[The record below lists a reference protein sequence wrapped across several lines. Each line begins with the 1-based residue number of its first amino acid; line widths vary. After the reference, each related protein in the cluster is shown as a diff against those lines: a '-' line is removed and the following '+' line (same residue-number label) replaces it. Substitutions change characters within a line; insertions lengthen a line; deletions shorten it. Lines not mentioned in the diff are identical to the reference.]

1 MPEYRD
7 GNAGGVAYSDPPFV
21 PRSLALHTQKG
32 ASMARIRSMPHGGSQ
47 HGREVKE
54 RTGGVCGP
62 GISILL
68 RAIALPLAALLAVSP
83 ASADDMMMASG
94 VLEAM
99 GWAFII
105 WIGATLFIEAWILN
119 AFLKL
124 GYRRALAYSVLANLA
139 SALLSL
145 LWAGLFQESGWKIA
159 LLSHEWGIL
168 LRLLVR
174 SYVVT
179 MAEEGMVVAL
189 LMRNRRSIGTV
200 FTAVALANLAS
211 YALIAVMYPLTVTHG
226 FQ

>member
-1 MPEYRD
+1 M
-7 GNAGGVAYSDPPFV
+7 
-21 PRSLALHTQKG
+21 
-32 ASMARIRSMPHGGSQ
+32 
-47 HGREVKE
+47 KE
-54 RTGGVCGP
+54 RTGGACRP
-62 GISILL
+62 ALRLL
-68 RAIALPLAALLAVSP
+68 LSGIALLFVALLAVSP

-145 LWAGLFQESGWKIA
+145 LWAGMFREGGWKIA
-159 LLSHEWGIL
+159 LLSHEWGTL
-168 LRLLVR
+168 ARLLVR

-179 MAEEGMVVAL
+179 VAEEGMVVAL

-200 FTAVALANLAS
+200 LAAVALANLAS
-211 YALIAVMYPLTVTHG
+211 YALIAVMYPLTITHG
-226 FQ
+226 LQ